1 MKETVGTRGLQFNE
15 PLLFEQGSKGRI
27 GSSLPPPDVPTR
39 RPERLIPKKALR
51 EEIEGFPEL
60 SEPEVV
66 RHFTRL
72 SQWNYGIDV
81 GFYPLGSCTMK
92 YNPRVNEDMARLP
105 GFARLHPYTP
115 EALAQGALQ
124 LMWELERYLAEIS
137 GMDRVTLQPA
147 AGAHGELT
155 ALMMIRAYLESRGN
169 PRRKVLVPDSA
180 HGTNPA
186 SSTLCGYSGV
196 SLKSGP
202 RGIVEPSTVASAMDE
217 EVAAIMITNPN
228 TLGLFEEHLLEIAE
242 IVHEKGGQVYCDGA
256 NLNALLG
263 IARPG
268 DMGIDA
274 IQFNLHKTFSTPH
287 GGGGPGAGPVGIKAH
302 LAPFRP
308 VPTVERKGDRFC
320 LNDDLPQSVG
330 KVRSFYGNFGTMV
343 RAYAY
348 IRALGP
354 SGLRKVAERAVINAN
369 YLMSHLKGI
378 YHLPYDRFCKH
389 EVIFTDAYQQP
400 HGVSTMD
407 IAKRLID
414 YGFHSPTIYF
424 PLIVKGALMMEPTE
438 TESKETLDQFI
449 EAMKR
454 IAKEAEEDP
463 ELLHKAPHHS
473 KVTRLD
479 EVRAARQPNLR
490 WRPQSKEVPEVPPG
504 ALKGEGG

>member
-1 MKETVGTRGLQFNE
+1 MKETVGCRGLQFNE
-15 PLLFEQGSKGRI
+15 PLLFEQGSKGRV
-27 GSSLPPPDVPTR
+27 GFSLPPSDVPTR
-39 RPERLIPKKALR
+39 RPERLIPKRALR
-51 EEIEGFPEL
+51 EAIEGFPEV

-72 SQWNYGIDV
+72 SQWNFGIDV

-92 YNPRVNEDMARLP
+92 YNPRVNEEMARLP

-124 LMWELERYLAEIS
+124 LMWELEQYLAEIS

-155 ALMMIRAYLESRGN
+155 GLMMIRAYLESQGN
-169 PRRKVLVPDSA
+169 PRQKVLVPDSA

-186 SSTLCGYSGV
+186 SSTLCGYAV
-196 SLKSGP
+196 VPLKSGP

-217 EVAAIMITNPN
+217 EVACIMITNPN
-228 TLGLFEEHLLEIAE
+228 TLGLFEEHILEIAE
-242 IVHEKGGQVYCDGA
+242 IVHARGGQVYCDGA

-263 IARPG
+263 VARPG
-268 DMGIDA
+268 DMGVDA
-274 IQFNLHKTFSTPH
+274 LQFNLHKTFSTPH

-308 VPTVERKGDRFC
+308 IPTVERKGDRFF
-320 LNDDLPQSVG
+320 LEDDLPQSIG

-369 YLMSHLKGI
+369 YILSQLKGT

-400 HGVSTMD
+400 HGISTMD
-407 IAKRLID
+407 LAKRLID
-414 YGFHSPTIYF
+414 YGFHPPTIYF
-424 PLIVKGALMMEPTE
+424 PLIVKGALMIEPTE
-438 TESKETLDQFI
+438 TESKETLDRFI
-449 EAMKR
+449 EAMKE

-463 ELLHKAPHHS
+463 ERLHQAPHTP

-490 WRPQSKEVPEVPPG
+490 WRPTPG
-504 ALKGEGG
+504 E